1 MNLLTDLESPLWESK
16 GIIYVYTNLINGK
29 KYIGLTTRK
38 MKNRHREHLNVS
50 KNKIESYDTNVVF
63 HNAIRKY
70 GIENFTLEIL
80 HSDLNLVD
88 LNSLE
93 KYYINF
99 YDSLACKNG
108 YNVSSG
114 GSNGNP
120 YAGKTKEE
128 IEEIKR
134 KMIESHKNIPTWWDN
149 ATDEEKERR
158 NKKLSESLK
167 GRERTEEHC
176 KHLSDALKSSNKNK
190 DENHPMYG
198 KHHTEKS
205 KTKIS
210 ESRKGKNCG
219 EDNYLYGKQLAEET
233 KQKISNTLKGRNC
246 GKDNPNFGCK
256 SKQAKKVAQY
266 DKNGKLIKVFNC
278 CMDVV
283 RELNVSQ
290 SAVSCCCNFYRLN
303 ENKEEWYKHY
313 KGKPRKTVGGFIFKF
328 VDEE

>member
-29 KYIGLTTRK
+29 KYIELTTRK

-128 IEEIKR
+128 MEEIKR

-167 GRERTEEHC
+167 GHERTEEHC
-176 KHLSDALKSSNKNK
+176 KRLSEALKSTNKNK
-190 DENHPMYG
+190 GENHPMYG
-198 KHHTEKS
+198 KCHSEES
-205 KTKIS
+205 KRKMS
-210 ESRKGKNCG
+210 ESKKGKCCG
-219 EDNYLYGKQLAEET
+219 EEHRLYGKQLDKET
-233 KQKISNTLKGRNC
+233 KEKISDTLKGRYC
-246 GKDNPNFGCK
+246 GEDNPNFGYK

-266 DKNGKLIKVFNC
+266 DKNGKLIKVFDC

-313 KGKPRKTVGGFIFKF
+313 KSKPRKTVGGFIFKF
-328 VDEE
+328 IDKE